1 MAIMSSFRN
10 LPVDDHMI
18 VFGEVGLAGEVRSVS
33 MAQSRVNEAA
43 KLGFKKCVL
52 PRACMK
58 GLKAPQDMQLIP
70 VGGIGQLQQLLS

>member
-1 MAIMSSFRN
+1 
-10 LPVDDHMI
+10 MI